1 MRKPVPTRP
10 VRFVRG
16 YYRIRFGRIEQVR
29 PYHRR
34 N

>member
-1 MRKPVPTRP
+1 MRKPVSIRP

-16 YYRIRFGRIEQVR
+16 YYRIRRGRVELVR